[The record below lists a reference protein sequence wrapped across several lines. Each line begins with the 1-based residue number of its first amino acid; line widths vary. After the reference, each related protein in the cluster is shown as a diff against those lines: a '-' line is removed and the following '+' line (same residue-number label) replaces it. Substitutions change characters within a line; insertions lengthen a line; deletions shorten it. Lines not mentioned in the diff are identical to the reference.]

1 MKIYGVKFM
10 NKTEAVEFLKTN
22 LSNQNMIKHCLASG
36 AVMRALAIRLG
47 QNLEEWEVVGI
58 LHDADAEKTPAER
71 QGATVGEW
79 LVNKLSSEQV
89 HAMAAHNEAT
99 GVVCATNFDW
109 ALYASEKLTGLIV
122 ATTLVL
128 PSKKLADVTVEN
140 VLRRFKEKG
149 FAKGASREN
158 IIKCEK
164 LGLSLEEF
172 VGICLPAMQEIAPE
186 LGL

>member
-1 MKIYGVKFM
+1 MSKDEAVKF
-10 NKTEAVEFLKTN
+10 LKANLTN
-22 LSNQNMIKHCLASG
+22 LNMIKHCLASG
-36 AVMRALAIRLG
+36 AVMKVLAVRLG
-47 QNLEEWEVVGI
+47 QDSEEWEVAGI

-79 LVNKLSSEQV
+79 LADKLTPAQV

-99 GVVCATNFDW
+99 GVVCANNFDW

-149 FAKGASREN
+149 FARGASREN
-158 IIKCEK
+158 IIQCEK
-164 LGLSLEEF
+164 LRLPLEEF
-172 VGICLPAMQEIAPE
+172 VGICLPAMQEISVE